1 MHNVVRLPEQRH
13 LGPDQLATEMEALAA
28 AREVAARIAQSSAG
42 GSNAAPSRRLME
54 WVAQAGL
61 LGISIP
67 DEFGGPEMA
76 NAAIADIVAILAE
89 ADLIVGESVRDHY
102 RVLEAL
108 RLGGSHEQKNVFFT
122 HARAGEHFCLAISND
137 SLDESAVDTVRLTSD
152 RTGYQLSGEVAWF
165 ADSSPDWVVTAAR
178 DPTARTLLV
187 FLDRTSQNLVAP
199 KPRIDAGHSRYPT
212 ALLDKMHVPIGS
224 VIPVHV
230 APSVSHSTLQSLDLI
245 LDAAVNLGLAK
256 SVFGEVCRHLS
267 DNTPA
272 SASADAMNLACS
284 LHQRV
289 GRLSAR
295 IEGASAAI
303 ERAGQHLDMAQVD
316 MSAQSAQHACLS
328 ASAATVLASDLAL
341 DVMAAFIEVVNPPST
356 YAARQ
361 SRRLLVNDGLTPQS
375 LAHLVH
381 QALSAR

>member
-28 AREVAARIAQSSAG
+28 AREVAARVAQSSAG

-137 SLDESAVDTVRLTSD
+137 SLDDSAVDTVRLTSD

-178 DPTARTLLV
+178 DPTARTVLV
-187 FLDRTSQNLVAP
+187 FLDRTSQNLVAS
-199 KPRIDAGHSRYPT
+199 KPRIDAGPSRYPT
-212 ALLDKMHVPIGS
+212 ALLDKMHVPIDS

-230 APSVSHSTLQSLDLI
+230 APSASHSTLQSLDLI
-245 LDAAVNLGLAK
+245 LDAAVNLGLAR
-256 SVFGEVCRHLS
+256 SVFGEFCRYLS

-272 SASADAMNLACS
+272 SASADAMNLAC

-316 MSAQSAQHACLS
+316 TSAQSAQHACLS
-328 ASAATVLASDLAL
+328 ASAATVLAGDLAL

-356 YAARQ
+356 HSARR

-375 LAHLVH
+375 LGHLFH